1 MAAVI
6 AKEGLRMW
14 GDRSDNKQ
22 ELFSEEDNYTFL
34 GKGTDFKGKATFAGT
49 VVRINGSFEGEL
61 SADDTVIIGE
71 HAVVKGALTCG
82 VVVCKGRIEANVTA
96 TQKVQML
103 KPAVLIGD
111 VYSPSFSMEDGVVFH
126 GRSHMDTS
134 DLESYATR
142 SQEQERV
149 NLSHSAEH

>member
-1 MAAVI
+1 
-6 AKEGLRMW
+6 MW
-14 GDRSDNKQ
+14 GDKSSWGDKIDRKQ

-34 GKGTDFKGKATFAGT
+34 GKGTDFKGKASFVGT
-49 VVRINGSFEGEL
+49 VVRINGSIEGEL

-71 HAVVKGALTCG
+71 HAVVKGTITCG
-82 VVVCKGRIEANVTA
+82 TIVCKGRIEANITA

-111 VYSPSFSMEDGVVFH
+111 VYSPSFSMEDGVVFQ

-134 DLESYATR
+134 ELEGYATR
-142 SQEQERV
+142 TQEQERV
-149 NLSHSAEH
+149 NLSQNTESIT

>member
-1 MAAVI
+1 
-6 AKEGLRMW
+6 MW
-14 GDRSDNKQ
+14 TDKADKKR

-34 GKGTDFKGKATFAGT
+34 GKGADFTGKANFVGTF
-49 VVRINGSFEGEL
+49 VRINGSFEGEL
-61 SADDTVIIGE
+61 SADDMVVLGE
-71 HAVVKGALTCG
+71 HAVVKGTITCG
-82 VVVCKGRIEANVTA
+82 TIVSKGRIEANITA

-111 VYSPSFSMEDGVVFH
+111 VYAPSFSMEDGVVFH

-134 DLESYATR
+134 ELEGYATR

-149 NLSHSAEH
+149 NLSQYTTESKA

>member
-1 MAAVI
+1 
-6 AKEGLRMW
+6 MW
-14 GDRSDNKQ
+14 SGKTDNKH
-22 ELFSEEDNYTFL
+22 ELFTEEDNYTVL
-34 GKGTDFKGKATFAGT
+34 GSGAEFAGKATFKGT

-61 SADDTVIIGE
+61 SADDAVIVGE
-71 HAVVKGALTCG
+71 HGVVKGTITCG
-82 VVVCKGRIEANVTA
+82 MLVGKGRVEANVTA

-103 KPAVLIGD
+103 KPAILLGD
-111 VYSPSFSMEDGVVFH
+111 VYSPSFSMEEGVVFH

-149 NLSHSAEH
+149 NLSHSTEA